1 MLDGLHGA
9 GIEIVSPNFMNTRAV
24 PEGKTFM
31 AEPARSRPTADRPLA
46 EEVAFDKAEDAAS
59 LEKIRAAIDHIDHQL
74 KGSDDSEAALDPD
87 QKAELETRKTHLVE
101 QLKLAT
107 DTMKGKQDSEKQG
120 APCNPRIRGQR
131 SNLRSPS

>member
-1 MLDGLHGA
+1 
-9 GIEIVSPNFMNTRAV
+9 
-24 PEGKTFM
+24 M

-101 QLKLAT
+101 HAGFLTAKI
-107 DTMKGKQDSEKQG
+107 DQDSDPIFGVPPEFRDSDR
-120 APCNPRIRGQR
+120 NPRSRKSII
-131 SNLRSPS
+131 L